1 MTKRRKSWS
10 KIIEAHGVTVRLF
23 ERSGTIYRSVALE
36 RVVSENGHARTRQD
50 RRSLKHGDRDLA
62 EKQARALC
70 AAIAK
75 QRLTGMSPDDLT
87 VAQVHA
93 AYVRERGS
101 LLTAERRLEVDKA
114 FGLFRRHVGSA
125 FKVADLGKHQAET
138 YEAARRDGTLV
149 TREGRHR
156 KKGVKAGTINKE
168 LGCLHAALNWAE
180 TFKTNGRPLINRNPL
195 RGVPLPSEPNP
206 ARPVASRD
214 RFEKLLAQA
223 GGLDR
228 TGAFRT
234 MLVVAWTTGRRLG
247 SIVALRASDVLLT
260 REQVTRALAEAGRE
274 EYLAAEW
281 PAAIRWGA
289 EADKEGVEWIVPIPA
304 SLVATLTDY
313 IRRRGLVGNAYLFP
327 ARRDASKPVS
337 KETCYY
343 WIRQAEKRAKL
354 PHQTRGGW
362 HALRRS
368 WATAR
373 KHMPLQDVMAA
384 GGWRDPASL
393 QKAYQH
399 ADAATVRAVMELG
412 S

>member
-1 MTKRRKSWS
+1 
-10 KIIEAHGVTVRLF
+10 
-23 ERSGTIYRSVALE
+23 
-36 RVVSENGHARTRQD
+36 
-50 RRSLKHGDRDLA
+50 
-62 EKQARALC
+62 
-70 AAIAK
+70 
-75 QRLTGMSPDDLT
+75 
-87 VAQVHA
+87 
-93 AYVRERGS
+93 
-101 LLTAERRLEVDKA
+101 
-114 FGLFRRHVGSA
+114 
-125 FKVADLGKHQAET
+125 VADLGKHQAET

-168 LGCLHAALNWAE
+168 LGCMHAALNWAE
-180 TFKTNGRPLINRNPL
+180 TFRTGGRPLINRNPL
-195 RGVPLPSEPNP
+195 RGVPLPSEANP

-214 RFEKLLAQA
+214 RFDKLLGVANDVDPQ
-223 GGLDR
+223 GV
-228 TGAFRT
+228 FRT
-234 MLVVAWTTGRRLG
+234 MLVVAWATGRRLG

-260 REQVTRALAEAGRE
+260 REQVTRALADAGRE

-281 PAAIRWGA
+281 PAAIRWSA

-304 SLVATLTDY
+304 SLVETLTAY
-313 IRRRGLVGNAYLFP
+313 IRARALVGNAVLFP

-343 WIRQAEKRAKL
+343 WIRQAEAKADL

-399 ADAATVRAVMELG
+399 ADAKTVRAVMELG
-412 S
+412 AMEVANA